1 MNGTI
6 SQSARCGSKRQKT
19 QATRKTQAIRKIQAT
34 RKIQAIRKIQAT
46 RKIQAIRKIQATR
59 TSIYVLMSRI
69 ITDALLLIGVGPLG
83 MKFYTGARSLA
94 MI

>member
-19 QATRKTQAIRKIQAT
+19 QATRKTQAIRKTQAT
-34 RKIQAIRKIQAT
+34 
-46 RKIQAIRKIQATR
+46 RKIQATR

-69 ITDALLLIGVGPLG
+69 TTDALLLIGVGPLV
-83 MKFYTGARSLA
+83 MRFYTGARSLA
-94 MI
+94 MV